1 MTEEMKGD
9 NWQDKQLSALYN
21 AILERMV
28 FTYMLN
34 ELVKSGVKT
43 PMKEGIIVALR
54 EMQKQRNFVIRSV
67 VNRID
72 RGVQS

>member
-1 MTEEMKGD
+1 MTEEMRGD

-43 PMKEGIIVALR
+43 PMKDGIIVEIRL
-54 EMQKQRNFVIRSV
+54 MQKQRNFVIRSI